1 MQSWINFWNLFFWV
15 SFSSF
20 IFTSNNF
27 TRLLF
32 ISEISWLVLY
42 NYTLALSSI
51 NDDITLMS
59 TSFFILA
66 FAGLEF
72 CIGMLL
78 IIIFKKILKIDYF
91 VEQTTKGTNIYTF
104 NKHKPVNFNNFNIF
118 K

>member
-1 MQSWINFWNLFFWV
+1 
-15 SFSSF
+15 
-20 IFTSNNF
+20 
-27 TRLLF
+27 
-32 ISEISWLVLY
+32 
-42 NYTLALSSI
+42 
-51 NDDITLMS
+51 MS

-91 VEQTTKGTNIYTF
+91 IDQTKKGTNIYNFGKSKPTQY
-104 NKHKPVNFNNFNIF
+104 NKINIF